1 MRRVELEGGGPGA
14 SRLLCREAD
23 LHAAPAMPRC
33 AGPEVL
39 LGEKVTEK
47 SDIYSA
53 GVVLWE
59 VVTGEWSHFNFLVGM
74 KYNDLRGC
82 GRGHRTGRP
91 VLLSRALNVAAPGV
105 GFDVCYLAALHSPHL
120 PTHPAH
126 THRHTRAR
134 LHTHTHKHCEPV
146 PPAPAGEV
154 PQRGCLRDWDVPT
167 PPSPAPT
174 PTPTHARACTL
185 MRLSPDPPPLQARCR
200 SGGACAT
207 PTCPGS
213 APRGWPT
220 PLRPACR
227 WALR

>member
-74 KYNDLRGC
+74 KYNDLRGG

-126 THRHTRAR
+126 TDTD
-134 LHTHTHKHCEPV
+134 TN
-146 PPAPAGEV
+146 
-154 PQRGCLRDWDVPT
+154 
-167 PPSPAPT
+167 
-174 PTPTHARACTL
+174 ARACTHIHTSI
-185 MRLSPDPPPLQARCR
+185 LSLFCQPLQVRCR
-200 SGGACAT
+200 SGGACGT
-207 PTCPGS
+207 GTCPLL
-213 APRGWPT
+213 P
-220 PLRPACR
+220 PLPPPPPLHMRVHAHSC
-227 WALR
+227 A